1 MKNFSGGMK
10 KFTSC
15 PFPLFKLLKSLKSSK
30 SFSFQAIAGRWPIS
44 RKWALML
51 IPLASIGSIPL
62 LLAWS
67 GYGEDPNAIAN
78 DKINSGTE
86 VMADMAGEELIKTLP
101 PLSQIP
107 SPPSSPASGLKS
119 PRPITAESLAK
130 SAPASPTGP
139 ADNFSSPAVTSSAP
153 GNSAPVQNTNTA
165 SVPSAP
171 QATASGIPQT
181 APAPPSMATPVDYTP
196 PPLEIRVGIQRDVPS
211 VAIAVSSQGYLQDR
225 QGQGLMSLNA
235 GQGINV
241 TAQGNSLLINGR
253 SVPGVVWFTADAN
266 GYLAVGDRWYRGRV
280 LLVPR
285 GNQVLAVNYVNLEHY
300 LTSVVGSEMHSTAPT
315 EALKA
320 QAIAARSYALVHM
333 VRPASQWFDL
343 GDTQRWQVYKGI
355 GSEQGPSHNAVTS
368 TVGQVLSHNGG
379 VVESLYASTDEIV
392 ARVHKGRGMS
402 QYGAYDLAR
411 QGYNYQQILNRYYPG
426 VEVARVVLK
435 N

>member
-1 MKNFSGGMK
+1 MK
-10 KFTSC
+10 KLTSF
-15 PFPLFKLLKSLKSSK
+15 PFPLFKLFKSLKSSK
-30 SFSFQAIAGRWPIS
+30 SFSFQAIAGRWPMS

-51 IPLASIGSIPL
+51 IPLASIGTIPL

-78 DKINSGTE
+78 GKTNTGTE

-107 SPPSSPASGLKS
+107 SPPGSPASGLKS
-119 PRPITAESLAK
+119 PRPITAENLAK
-130 SAPASPTGP
+130 SAPGTTPGLKDNAANLPLNTNKNNNP
-139 ADNFSSPAVTSSAP
+139 AAQNNTSSQPLRQAP
-153 GNSAPVQNTNTA
+153 IPAG
-165 SVPSAP
+165 
-171 QATASGIPQT
+171 PQT
-181 APAPPSMATPVDYTP
+181 AAAPAPTTTPVDYTP

-285 GNQVLAVNYVNLEHY
+285 GDKVLAVNYVNLEHY

-368 TVGQVLSHNGG
+368 TLGQVLSHNGG

>member
-1 MKNFSGGMK
+1 MGVCLKLFSGGMK
-10 KFTSC
+10 ELPYLS
-15 PFPLFKLLKSLKSSK
+15 LFSPKTIIDRL
-30 SFSFQAIAGRWPIS
+30 GIS

-51 IPLASIGSIPL
+51 IPLASLSSIPL
-62 LLAWS
+62 LLAWG
-67 GYGEDPNAIAN
+67 GYGEDPSQGAKFTNGDQAIAAM
-78 DKINSGTE
+78 S
-86 VMADMAGEELIKTLP
+86 GEELIKTLP

-107 SPPSSPASGLKS
+107 TPPAQADSGLKI
-119 PRPITAESLAK
+119 PRPITAKDLQAEQTKETEKAT
-130 SAPASPTGP
+130 A
-139 ADNFSSPAVTSSAP
+139 AVQPSE
-153 GNSAPVQNTNTA
+153 NSQSQ
-165 SVPSAP
+165 SVPSQP
-171 QATASGIPQT
+171 QAVNNPVPNDQPPAPMQ
-181 APAPPSMATPVDYTP
+181 APAQPPPLAQAAMATPVDYTP

-225 QGQGLMSLNA
+225 NGKGLMTLSAGQGLT
-235 GQGINV
+235 V
-241 TAQGNSLLINGR
+241 TAQGESLVVNGR
-253 SVPGVVWFTADAN
+253 SFPGVAWFTSEPN

-285 GNQVLAVNYVNLEHY
+285 GDKVLAVNYVDLENY

-343 GDTQRWQVYKGI
+343 GDNQRWQVYKGI
-355 GSEQGPSHNAVTS
+355 SSEQDTSHNAVTS
-368 TVGQVLSHNGG
+368 TLGQVLSHNGG

-392 ARVHKGRGMS
+392 ARVHKGKGMS
-402 QYGAYDLAR
+402 QYGAYDLAK

-426 VEVARVVLK
+426 VTVARVILK

>member
-1 MKNFSGGMK
+1 MK
-10 KFTSC
+10 KITAF
-15 PFPLFKLLKSLKSSK
+15 PFPLFKFLKSSK
-30 SFSFQAIAGRWPIS
+30 SFSFQAIAGRWRVS
-44 RKWALML
+44 RKWGLML
-51 IPLASIGSIPL
+51 IPLASVGSIPL

-67 GYGEDPNAIAN
+67 GYGEGPNAKTDN
-78 DKINSGTE
+78 GTE
-86 VMADMAGEELIKTLP
+86 VRADMAGEELIKTLP

-107 SPPSSPASGLKS
+107 APPQDSASGLKS
-119 PRPITAESLAK
+119 PRPITAANLAK
-130 SAPASPTGP
+130 SSPGTTAGVTDNAPNATVQSG
-139 ADNFSSPAVTSSAP
+139 NSNNSSVQ
-153 GNSAPVQNTNTA
+153 NSAP
-165 SVPSAP
+165 SPSARP
-171 QATASGIPQT
+171 TAATPQT
-181 APAPPSMATPVDYTP
+181 AAAAPPMAAPVDYTP

-211 VAIAVSSQGYLQDR
+211 VAIAVSSQGYLQNR

-235 GQGINV
+235 GQSLNV

-285 GNQVLAVNYVNLEHY
+285 GDKVLAVNYVNLEHY

-368 TVGQVLSHNGG
+368 TLGQVLSHNGG

-392 ARVHKGRGMS
+392 ARVHKGKGMS

-411 QGYNYQQILNRYYPG
+411 QGYNYQQILSRYYPG

>member
-1 MKNFSGGMK
+1 MK
-10 KFTSC
+10 KITAF
-15 PFPLFKLLKSLKSSK
+15 PFPLFKFLKSSK
-30 SFSFQAIAGRWPIS
+30 SFSFQAIAGRWQIS

-78 DKINSGTE
+78 GKTNNGTE

-107 SPPSSPASGLKS
+107 APPQSSASGLKS
-119 PRPITAESLAK
+119 PRPITAANLGK
-130 SAPASPTGP
+130 
-139 ADNFSSPAVTSSAP
+139 SSPGKTTGAKDNVPSATGESSNSNNSSIQ
-153 GNSAPVQNTNTA
+153 NSAPSTPPQ
-165 SVPSAP
+165 SARP
-171 QATASGIPQT
+171 APAMTQT
-181 APAPPSMATPVDYTP
+181 AAAPPPMAAPVDYTP
-196 PPLEIRVGIQRDVPS
+196 PPLEIRVGIQRDVPN

-225 QGQGLMSLNA
+225 QGQGLISLSA
-235 GQGINV
+235 GQSINV

-253 SVPGVVWFTADAN
+253 SVPSVVWFTADAN
-266 GYLAVGDRWYRGRV
+266 GYLAVGDRWYRGRM

-285 GNQVLAVNYVNLEHY
+285 GDKVLVVNYVNLEHY

-368 TVGQVLSHNGG
+368 TLGQVLSHNGG

-392 ARVHKGRGMS
+392 ARVHKGKGMS

>member
-10 KFTSC
+10 KLTSF
-15 PFPLFKLLKSLKSSK
+15 PFPSFKPLKSSER
-30 SFSFQAIAGRWPIS
+30 SSRPAIASRWRVS

-67 GYGEDPNAIAN
+67 GYGEDANAIAN
-78 DKINSGTE
+78 GKTNNGTE

-107 SPPSSPASGLKS
+107 APPQDSASGLKS
-119 PRPITAESLAK
+119 PRPITAANLGKGSPGTTTEATDNAP
-130 SAPASPTGP
+130 SATVQ
-139 ADNFSSPAVTSSAP
+139 SSNGNNSSVQ
-153 GNSAPVQNTNTA
+153 NSAPSA
-165 SVPSAP
+165 PSPSARP
-171 QATASGIPQT
+171 APVPTTPQT
-181 APAPPSMATPVDYTP
+181 AAAPPNLATPVDYTP

-211 VAIAVSSQGYLQDR
+211 VAIAVSSQGYLQNR
-225 QGQGLMSLNA
+225 QGQGLMSLSP
-235 GQGINV
+235 GQSLNV

-253 SVPGVVWFTADAN
+253 SVSGVVWFTADAN

-285 GNQVLAVNYVNLEHY
+285 GDKVLAVNYVNLEHY

-355 GSEQGPSHNAVTS
+355 GSEQGPSHNAVTA
-368 TVGQVLSHNGG
+368 TLGQVLSHNGG

-392 ARVHKGRGMS
+392 ARVHKGKGMS

>member
-1 MKNFSGGMK
+1 MK
-10 KFTSC
+10 KLTSF
-15 PFPLFKLLKSLKSSK
+15 PFPSLKSLQRLSPVTL
-30 SFSFQAIAGRWPIS
+30 ARRWGVSP
-44 RKWALML
+44 KWALML

-67 GYGEDPNAIAN
+67 GYGEDGNTIA
-78 DKINSGTE
+78 KGQINNTE
-86 VMADMAGEELIKTLP
+86 VIADMAGEELIKTLP

-107 SPPSSPASGLKS
+107 SPPSSSASGLKS

-130 SAPASPTGP
+130 SAPETPTGL
-139 ADNFSSPAVTSSAP
+139 AGNVSSPAVTSP
-153 GNSAPVQNTNTA
+153 TTGNRVSVQNPA
-165 SVPSAP
+165 PAPSALGAP
-171 QATASGIPQT
+171 ASTIAQT
-181 APAPPSMATPVDYTP
+181 APLPPPTATPVDYTP

-211 VAIAVSSQGYLQDR
+211 VAIAASSQGYLQDR
-225 QGQGLMSLNA
+225 QGQGLMSLSS
-235 GQGINV
+235 GQSINV
-241 TAQGNSLLINGR
+241 MAQGNSLLINGR
-253 SVPGVVWFTADAN
+253 SVPGVVWFTTDAN

-285 GNQVLAVNYVNLEHY
+285 GDKVLAVNYVNLEHY

-355 GSEQGPSHNAVTS
+355 GSEQGPSHNAVTA
-368 TVGQVLSHNGG
+368 TLGQVLSHNGG

-392 ARVHKGRGMS
+392 ARVHKGKGMS